1 MHSVQV
7 GFLAGGRDNM
17 KTKLALRPDFSV
29 EPPSRGIDD
38 FDRLEHSN
46 TVTQRQREG
55 ADSERA
61 GEEQQQQPQQ
71 QQSQE
76 QQQEEEEEENQREQS
91 RINS

>member
-38 FDRLEHSN
+38 FCRLEHSS
-46 TVTQRQREG
+46 TVTQRQRQG

-61 GEEQQQQPQQ
+61 GEEQQQPQQ